1 MIYVTFNEYVR
12 LLDDSELTDTNV
24 DALITLQD
32 ATNLENISFDA
43 TVNTNKTQITIDQ
56 PRHIVSKDKFDSFS
70 FRRQS

>member
-32 ATNLENISFDA
+32 ATNLEKISFDA
-43 TVNTNKTQITIDQ
+43 TVNANKTQITIDPTLDFTSSQ
-56 PRHIVSKDKFDSFS
+56 K
-70 FRRQS
+70 